1 MHSFASLPVIATFLA
16 ATVSAHGYVS
26 DATIGGTT
34 YTGYLPY
41 SDPYYS
47 VPPQRIFRKIPGN
60 GPVEDVTSVDLQ
72 CNGYQNSGSA
82 PAPLTATAA
91 AGSTVSLHWTTWPD
105 SHHGPVI
112 TYMAK
117 CPGSCTTYSPGTAAV
132 WFKIKEEGKRSDGTW
147 ASDDFITGKTY
158 TFTIPKTLVAGNYI
172 VRHEILALHSA
183 YSYPGVQFYPSCF
196 QVTVTGGGS
205 ATGPSSKVAFPGA
218 YTPTTPG
225 IVFDIYQGTGA
236 YPIPGPAVWSG

>member
-1 MHSFASLPVIATFLA
+1 MKIQYIIPPTILFFRSSQLTILTANPKMHSFASLPVIATFLA

-132 WFKIKEEGKRSDGTW
+132 WFKIKEEGVGNIDCW
-147 ASDDFITGKTY
+147 A
-158 TFTIPKTLVAGNYI
+158 
-172 VRHEILALHSA
+172 
-183 YSYPGVQFYPSCF
+183 
-196 QVTVTGGGS
+196 
-205 ATGPSSKVAFPGA
+205 
-218 YTPTTPG
+218 
-225 IVFDIYQGTGA
+225 
-236 YPIPGPAVWSG
+236 

>member
-1 MHSFASLPVIATFLA
+1 MLMGI
-16 ATVSAHGYVS
+16 
-26 DATIGGTT
+26 
-34 YTGYLPY
+34 
-41 SDPYYS
+41 
-47 VPPQRIFRKIPGN
+47 Q
-60 GPVEDVTSVDLQ
+60 
-72 CNGYQNSGSA
+72 
-82 PAPLTATAA
+82 
-91 AGSTVSLHWTTWPD
+91 
-105 SHHGPVI
+105 
-112 TYMAK
+112 
-117 CPGSCTTYSPGTAAV
+117 
-132 WFKIKEEGKRSDGTW
+132 KRSDGTW

-225 IVFDIYQGTGA
+225 IVFDIYQGTGVSA
-236 YPIPGPAVWSG
+236 E

>member
-1 MHSFASLPVIATFLA
+1 MYLDSRTIHFESSELEPAMEIQYITPPTILFFRSSKLAIPTANPTMHSLASLPLIAAFLA

-60 GPVEDVTSVDLQ
+60 GPVEDLTSVDLQ
-72 CNGYQNSGSA
+72 CNGYQNSGST

-132 WFKIKEEGKRSDGTW
+132 WFKIKEEGVGNIDCW
-147 ASDDFITGKTY
+147 A
-158 TFTIPKTLVAGNYI
+158 
-172 VRHEILALHSA
+172 
-183 YSYPGVQFYPSCF
+183 
-196 QVTVTGGGS
+196 
-205 ATGPSSKVAFPGA
+205 
-218 YTPTTPG
+218 
-225 IVFDIYQGTGA
+225 
-236 YPIPGPAVWSG
+236 